1 MSEQTSFDAVSLLV
15 ASAGRRGSKVAIR
28 SGNEELTYAALL
40 DRTARLA
47 AGLRSI
53 GVATGDR
60 VALLLPNGARFVE
73 AWWAIIMAG
82 AVVVPVNPRTAREE
96 LRFYLEDSGAGCVVV
111 DAAHLETVRALGD
124 SASSRQ
130 RKLVCLDSAVNG
142 IENYENLITRSQA
155 SEERPV
161 RTRPVRTL
169 MHPCAIYYTAGSTG
183 RPKGVVRSH
192 LSVAWGLAM
201 LAQRLS
207 ADDVLLGRAP
217 MAHTGGSLTG
227 PFGVLIAGGTLII
240 PEQTDANSLLDL
252 VTRHH
257 VTRFYLHPVL
267 NAKAVFAAMD
277 HGRFDLRS
285 LRRLQWTAGFLPEA
299 IRAEIFRRFPGL
311 PLEVTYGM
319 TEVSN
324 IATYECDETGALS
337 SNCVGYAWPG
347 SEFALLGD
355 SGEFLPSGAGEG
367 EVVVRSPTAM
377 SGYWNAPEL
386 TAAAMHEG
394 WIRTGD
400 LGRVGDDGGL
410 FLTGR
415 IKDVIKTAGMTV
427 HAAEIEHALAAHAE
441 VIDAAAFALP
451 HPHWEEAV
459 TAVVARRAASSLS
472 EADLIEHCR
481 AHLNSY
487 KLPKRI
493 FFLSELPRN
502 ASNKVDK
509 RALIAKFA
517 AQAEPDRQPG
527 DLIA

>member
-1 MSEQTSFDAVSLLV
+1 MQAQTSFDAASLLV
-15 ASAGRRGSKVAIR
+15 ASAGRRGNKVAIR
-28 SGNEELTYAALL
+28 SGDESLTYANLL
-40 DRTARLA
+40 DRTTRLA
-47 AGLRSI
+47 AGLRSL

-111 DAAHLETVRALGD
+111 DAAHLETVRALGA
-124 SASSRQ
+124 SASTRQ
-130 RKLVCLDSAVNG
+130 QKIVCLDSAVSG
-142 IENYENLITRSQA
+142 VENYEALIARSPA

-161 RTRPVRTL
+161 RTV

-227 PFGVLIAGGTLII
+227 PFAVLIAGGTLII
-240 PEQTDANSLLDL
+240 PGQTDANALLEL
-252 VTRHH
+252 VKRHH

-267 NAKAVFAAMD
+267 NAKAIFAAID
-277 HGRFDLRS
+277 RGSFDLSS

-324 IATYECDETGALS
+324 IATYECDEASALP

-347 SEFALLGD
+347 SEVALLGD
-355 SGEFLPSGAGEG
+355 SGEFLPSGADEG

-386 TAAAMHEG
+386 TAAAMHDG

-400 LGRVGDDGGL
+400 LGRVGADGAL

-441 VIDAAAFALP
+441 VVDAAAFALP